1 MERKLRNI
9 NRRAVHIWSLV
20 LFKYHPKMIREAR
33 GFVDFTV
40 GIIERYWSCLDYRT
54 ALQLFSLGVET
65 CTCTTMLASDCAHGM
80 IGETCYAK
88 SFRGLMAFLAVPT
101 LNNLASTR
109 C

>member
-20 LFKYHPKMIREAR
+20 LFKYHPKMIREVR

-65 CTCTTMLASDCAHGM
+65 CTCTTMLASDCAHG
-80 IGETCYAK
+80 II
-88 SFRGLMAFLAVPT
+88 L
-101 LNNLASTR
+101 
-109 C
+109 